1 MPRQTDLTAEE
12 LIEICQPQIQGDT
25 ACDCCCHDRPICFY
39 LNEIGQVALSD
50 GNRQAQKFLIGL
62 LRHAND
68 EWRFIAFFYLLQIS
82 DDALEP
88 GDAIALSAQKKTPE
102 NTPLVRMA
110 LSRIYRQ
117 N

>member
-1 MPRQTDLTAEE
+1 
-12 LIEICQPQIQGDT
+12 
-25 ACDCCCHDRPICFY
+25 
-39 LNEIGQVALSD
+39 
-50 GNRQAQKFLIGL
+50 

-68 EWRFIAFFYLLQIS
+68 EWRFIAFCYLLQIS

-102 NTPLVRMA
+102 NAPLVRMA
-110 LSRIYRQ
+110 LSRIHKQ